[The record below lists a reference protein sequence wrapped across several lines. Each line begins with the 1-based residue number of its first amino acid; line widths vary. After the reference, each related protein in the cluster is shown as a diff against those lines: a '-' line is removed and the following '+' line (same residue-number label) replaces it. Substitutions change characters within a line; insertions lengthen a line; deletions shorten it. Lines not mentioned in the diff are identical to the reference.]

1 MFDIKKLE
9 AEAAAELATEKAT
22 AAKSKIKASLKRIDD
37 AKAIVMNLE
46 YEHLVLLR
54 DIGA

>member
-22 AAKSKIKASLKRIDD
+22 AAKSKIRASLKRIDD